1 MSSQACIFVAFI
13 SISTYFKGRITVV
26 TDLKSLDF
34 NCYLVIYK
42 DCMFG
47 LIGLGICVN
56 VWDSSLSF
64 FVTSVRQGKTYMS
77 TITYN

>member
-1 MSSQACIFVAFI
+1 
-13 SISTYFKGRITVV
+13 
-26 TDLKSLDF
+26 
-34 NCYLVIYK
+34 
-42 DCMFG
+42 MFG

-64 FVTSVRQGKTYMS
+64 FVTSVRQGKTNMS